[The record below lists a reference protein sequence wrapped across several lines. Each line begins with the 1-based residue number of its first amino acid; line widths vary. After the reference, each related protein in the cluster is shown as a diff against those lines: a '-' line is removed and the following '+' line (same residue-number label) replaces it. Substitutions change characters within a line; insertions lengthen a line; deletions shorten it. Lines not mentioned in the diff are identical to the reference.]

1 MVTNPNV
8 SPFNCHEICLH
19 GSKHST
25 FSFRELVPLT
35 NFRQDYPKSHSRFV
49 HTISDRRSEYEALV
63 AWVLDMPE
71 QRSAAQ
77 LETVTT
83 LERLSLEAV
92 GYGVHLPFRFK
103 PRFFLCEQADS

>member
-1 MVTNPNV
+1 MYLPSIATKFVCTDRSIAHFP
-8 SPFNCHEICLH
+8 SRKI
-19 GSKHST
+19 
-25 FSFRELVPLT
+25 RELVPLT